1 MNVFPEMSSSSE
13 IIPQEWHFHLHLHN
27 NSLGLG
33 EVFDDEEMFGG
44 DLEGDPV
51 GEVFEDDPGCDPFGD
66 SVIIDS
72 FESISS
78 I

>member
-1 MNVFPEMSSSSE
+1 MRNDP
-13 IIPQEWHFHLHLHN
+13 
-27 NSLGLG
+27 LGLG
-33 EVFDDEEMFGG
+33 EVFDDEEMFGE
-44 DLEGDPV
+44 DLEGDLV
-51 GEVFEDDPGCDPFGD
+51 GGVFEDDPGCDPVGD